1 MDLRAEDGFGGELG
15 NVGTF
20 GGNML
25 RLVNQNNDDDDFVE
39 FNGFNGFNVGS
50 KLVAKLDGEAGAI
63 SDLAKWHC
71 LWMSRIIDH
80 HCSFEALSMYLVAT
94 FYYVLLLDAFWTG

>member
-1 MDLRAEDGFGGELG
+1 
-15 NVGTF
+15 
-20 GGNML
+20 ML

-50 KLVAKLDGEAGAI
+50 ELVAKLDGEAGAI

-80 HCSFEALSMYLVAT
+80 HCSFEHVAT
-94 FYYVLLLDAFWTG
+94 FYNGFLMLFGQVKAVIFACQSAFCC